1 MKELALW
8 EHDYLLDMYNIDWLE
23 LDEIMSEWNT
33 KRKSVRTVADV
44 AIDTDYL
51 IWDNLNREKI
61 YDLKCCICLGLLR
74 TPSVS
79 CSACNNN
86 YCKIC
91 IDAVKAAFIAQ

>member
-1 MKELALW
+1 M
-8 EHDYLLDMYNIDWLE
+8 LDMYNIDWLE

-51 IWDNLNREKI
+51 IWDNLNREEI